1 MNEAAVQLRAPVV
14 EADSAM
20 PASLWAA
27 TAPPGPPLERLTG
40 SLSTDVAVIGAG
52 YTGLSTA
59 FHLATAGIGC
69 AVIDRHEPGWGA
81 SGRNG
86 GQVLPGLR
94 AQRAELR
101 RIFGT
106 EVGDRTYETVE
117 TAADFLYALVER
129 HGIDCD
135 LVSGGSIRL
144 AHTERGMALLR
155 ESHAALAAEGVASR
169 LLDADAVNREIG
181 TRAYIGGRLDPRSGT
196 LHPLKYARGL
206 ARAALGA
213 GAAVYRDSPAT
224 ALRRAGER
232 WRVLTQEGEIL
243 ASRVVIATNGHTDK
257 LWPRLAQT
265 LLPLNSFQIATA
277 PLTESQRAT
286 ILPGG
291 ACFSDTRR
299 LILYAQR
306 TRDHRLVLGGRA
318 SFTLADR
325 AADYDVLRRVLA
337 GLFPQLHDTPIDY
350 RWVGTLA
357 LTRDY
362 LPHLHAPAPGLL
374 IAVGFN
380 GKGVA
385 MTTLMGKILADHIRA
400 PAAPPAYPVTGITP
414 YPFHAFRQ
422 PVLHLA
428 MYYQTLMDR
437 LGR

>member
-1 MNEAAVQLRAPVV
+1 MNDAGIQLRAT
-14 EADSAM
+14 SAPAAVM
-20 PASLWAA
+20 PPSLWAA
-27 TAPPGPPLERLTG
+27 TAPPGPRLERLTG
-40 SLSTDVAVIGAG
+40 SRRVEVAVIGAG

-59 FHLATAGIGC
+59 LHLATAGIEC

-94 AQRAELR
+94 LQRAELR
-101 RIFGT
+101 GIFGT

-117 TAADFLYALVER
+117 TAADFLFALVEG

-135 LVSGGSIRL
+135 LIRGGSIRL
-144 AHTERGMALLR
+144 AHTARAMALLR
-155 ESHAALAAEGVASR
+155 ESHATLIAEGVASR
-169 LLDADAVNREIG
+169 LLDAAAVAREVG
-181 TRAYIGGRLDPRSGT
+181 TRVYVGGRLDPRSGT

-206 ARAALGA
+206 AQAVLRA
-213 GAAVYRDSPAT
+213 GAALYRDSPAT
-224 ALRRAGER
+224 ALRRGGER
-232 WRVLTQEGEIL
+232 WRVTTADGELL
-243 ASRVVIATNGHTDK
+243 ASRVVIATNGYTDG
-257 LWPRLAQT
+257 LWPGLAQT
-265 LLPLNSFQIATA
+265 MLPLNSFQIATA
-277 PLTESQRAT
+277 PLTEAQRAT

-325 AADYDVLRRVLA
+325 AADYEVLRRVLT
-337 GLFPQLHDTPIDY
+337 GLVPELRDTPIEY
-350 RWVGTLA
+350 RWVGRVA

-374 IAVGFN
+374 IAAGFN

-385 MTTLMGKILADHIRA
+385 MTSLMGKILADHIRA
-400 PAAPPAYPVTGITP
+400 PGEPPAYPVTDIKP
-414 YPFHAFRQ
+414 YPFHALRQ

-428 MYYQTLMDR
+428 MYCQTLMDR

>member
-1 MNEAAVQLRAPVV
+1 MNEAAIQPRAAP
-14 EADSAM
+14 AATDSAM

-27 TAPPGPPLERLTG
+27 TAPPGPPLERFAR
-40 SLSTDVAVIGAG
+40 SLSTEVAVIGAG

-59 FHLATAGIGC
+59 LHLASAGVEC

-86 GQVLPGLR
+86 GQVLSGLR
-94 AQRAELR
+94 LQRVELR
-101 RIFGT
+101 RIFGP
-106 EVGDRTYETVE
+106 EISDRAYETVE
-117 TAADFLYALVER
+117 TAADFLFGLVER

-135 LVSGGSIRL
+135 LVKGGSIRL

-155 ESHAALAAEGVASR
+155 QNHAVLVSEGVRSR
-169 LLDADAVNREIG
+169 LLDADAVAREVG
-181 TRAYIGGRLDPRSGT
+181 TRAYVGGRFDPRSGT

-206 ARAALGA
+206 ASAALGA
-213 GAAVYRDSPAT
+213 GATLYRDSPAT
-224 ALRRAGER
+224 ALRRDGGR
-232 WRVLTQEGEIL
+232 WRVTTEAGEIL
-243 ASRVVIATNGHTDK
+243 ASKVVIATNGYTDH
-257 LWPRLAQT
+257 LWPGLAET
-265 LLPLNSFQIATA
+265 VLPLNSFQVATA
-277 PLTESQRAT
+277 PLTQAQQAA

-325 AADYDVLRRVLA
+325 AADYDVLRRVLT
-337 GLFPQLHDTPIDY
+337 GLFPQLRDTPIEY
-350 RWVGTLA
+350 RWVGRLA
-357 LTRDY
+357 LTRDF

-400 PAAPPAYPVTGITP
+400 PAEPPAYPVTDVRPI
-414 YPFHAFRQ
+414 PFHAFRQ
-422 PVLHLA
+422 PALHLA

>member
-1 MNEAAVQLRAPVV
+1 MNDTAVQLRAAFAPS
-14 EADSAM
+14 ESAM
-20 PASLWAA
+20 PPSLWAA
-27 TAPPGPPLERLTG
+27 TAPPGPRLQRLAGRRRTE
-40 SLSTDVAVIGAG
+40 VAVIGAG

-59 FHLATAGIGC
+59 LHLANAGIDC

-94 AQRAELR
+94 LQRVELR
-101 RIFGT
+101 RIFGSD
-106 EVGDRTYETVE
+106 VGDRTYKTVE
-117 TAADFLYALVER
+117 AAADFLFALVER
-129 HGIDCD
+129 HGIECD
-135 LVSGGSIRL
+135 LVRGGSIRL

-155 ESHAALAAEGVASR
+155 ENHAALLSEGVASR
-169 LLDADAVNREIG
+169 LLDAEAVKREVG
-181 TRAYIGGRLDPRSGT
+181 SCVYVGGRLDPRSGT

-206 ARAALGA
+206 ASTVLGA
-213 GAAVYRDSPAT
+213 GAAIYRDSPAT
-224 ALRRAGER
+224 ALRRDGDH
-232 WRVLTQEGEIL
+232 WRVSTADGEIL
-243 ASRVVIATNGHTDK
+243 ASWVVVATNGYTDR

-265 LLPLNSFQIATA
+265 MLPINSFQIATA
-277 PLTESQRAT
+277 PMTEAQRAA

-325 AADYDVLRRVLA
+325 AADYEVLLRVLS
-337 GLFPQLHDTPIDY
+337 GLFPQLRDTPIEY
-350 RWVGTLA
+350 RWVGRVA
-357 LTRDY
+357 LTRDR
-362 LPHLHAPAPGLL
+362 LPHLHSPAPGLL

-385 MTTLMGKILADHIRA
+385 MTTLMGKVLADHIRA
-400 PAAPPAYPVTGITP
+400 PAEPPGYPVTEIRP
-414 YPFHAFRQ
+414 YPFHALRQ

-428 MYYQTLMDR
+428 MSYQTLMDR